1 MEIVVNSPNVK
12 YSENFIEAKYE
23 YQHATAERDGN
34 KIVVTP
40 KTEKLLIRTARKV
53 PKLGVMLVGWG
64 GNNGSTFTAA
74 LIANRLGLSW
84 PTRRGTQKANWYGSL
99 SQAATFRLADNIHI
113 PFSQLLPTVHPD
125 DIVIDGWD
133 ISSYNL
139 ADSME
144 RAQVLEPAL
153 QQQLKPLMQ
162 SLKPKPSIYF
172 QEFIAANQKSR
183 ADNVLSGTK
192 QEQME
197 QIMNDISQFKKTT
210 GVEKVIVL
218 WTANTECYSNVIE
231 GINDTAENLK
241 VAIAKGHPE
250 IAPSVLFAYASIAM
264 GCTYINGSP
273 QNTFV
278 PGVIE
283 FAEKQGVFITG
294 DDFKSGQTKIKSVL
308 VDFLVGAGI
317 KPLSI
322 VSYNHL
328 GNNDGKN
335 LSAPKQFRSK
345 EISKS
350 NVVDDM
356 VESND
361 ILYSPGEKPDH
372 VVVIKYVP
380 FVGDSKRALDEY
392 TSEIMLGGL
401 NTIVIHNTCE
411 DSLLATPIILDLIVF
426 AELFSRVTIKRE
438 NWSDEEY
445 TGFHPVLSI
454 LSYLC
459 KAPLVPRGTPV
470 VNALSKQRSCI
481 ENMMKACVGL
491 PPENNMTLEHKVP
504 FLMKEIMSHEPDA
517 KKMKK
522 VENGFNS
529 Y

>member
-1 MEIVVNSPNVK
+1 M
-12 YSENFIEAKYE
+12 
-23 YQHATAERDGN
+23 
-34 KIVVTP
+34 VTP
-40 KTEKLLIRTARKV
+40 ETEKLVIRTARKV

-64 GNNGSTFTAA
+64 GNNGSTFTAG

-84 PTRRGTQKANWYGSL
+84 PTRKGVQRANWFGSL
-99 SQAATFRLADNIHI
+99 SQAATVRLADNIYV

-125 DIVIDGWD
+125 DIVVDGWD
-133 ISSYNL
+133 ISSLNL
-139 ADSME
+139 AEAME

-162 SLKPKPSIYF
+162 GLKPRPSIYLS
-172 QEFIAANQKSR
+172 EFIAANQKSR
-183 ADNVLSGTK
+183 ADNVISGTK
-192 QEQME
+192 EEQLE
-197 QIMNDISQFKKTT
+197 QIMNDIAQFKNSTN
-210 GVEKVIVL
+210 VDKVIVL
-218 WTANTECYSNVIE
+218 WTANTECFSNVIE
-231 GINDTAENLK
+231 GVNDTAVNIK
-241 VAIAKGHPE
+241 AAIAKGHPE
-250 IAPSVLFAYASIAM
+250 ISPSVLFAYASIAM

-278 PGVIE
+278 PGIIE
-283 FAEKQGVFITG
+283 FAEKRGVFIAG

-317 KPLSI
+317 KPVSI

-335 LSAPKQFRSK
+335 LSSPKQFRSK

-361 ILYSPGEKPDH
+361 ILFSPGEKPDH

-380 FVGDSKRALDEY
+380 YVGDSKRALDEY
-392 TSEIMLGGL
+392 TSEIMMGGS

-411 DSLLATPIILDLIVF
+411 DSLLATPIILDLVIF
-426 AELFSRVTIKRE
+426 AELFSRITIKRE
-438 NWSDEEY
+438 NWSDDDY
-445 TGFHPVLSI
+445 TGFHPVLSL

-459 KAPLVPRGTPV
+459 KAPLVPPGTPV

-481 ENMMKACVGL
+481 ENVMKACIGL
-491 PPENNMTLEHKVP
+491 PPEDNLTLEYKVP
-504 FLMKEIMSHEPDA
+504 FLMKEVIYHEPDI

-522 VENGFNS
+522 VENGFN
-529 Y
+529 